1 MAETEVSNVASKMV
15 AIEEICGLD
24 MSSNQDLLKPDSNGN
39 NHHNQANDLDHSY
52 IFVTG
57 ADGLPDDT
65 LDDKGVAIGGSS
77 VPPPPEDSQY
87 KKVGEFCEEAP
98 HLIEGENGEVEPSNG
113 HSHLVN
119 YITCNH
125 ESSHENGQGVQ
136 VSVTDSGE
144 VNANKIESSLEAEV
158 ELVDSDGISESLAKA
173 EGFHVSVADP
183 QEVHTGKPGSAAEA
197 TVKQVEDSISN
208 GISESMPEAEVVKAV
223 DQNRGIEAVEDG
235 EQENVDGVK
244 IAESPRVVENQE
256 TQVGALEL
264 VAEVEENGESRTNF
278 SNING
283 SHSPDDGENQ
293 SNTSVTEA
301 LVQQSSQDMV
311 VDEDKHDLQ
320 NVSME
325 AENDAKPTSEAAE
338 HEVPTST
345 SLGLDSEPFSVHNM
359 NKILEEEAKTDLSSD
374 VLENQQGDDSGFS
387 NIAQDMVGE
396 TDDLKP
402 VVSSTDSHVQTTRD
416 LVLEENNEDLPVLEV
431 DNGPQYHEE
440 SQELLAVCN
449 ADSQMLT
456 ICDLVLDEK
465 NEESSVPEVEQVAK
479 CDEKSE
485 EESVVSSTASQVP
498 NSQDMV
504 LEEKNEY
511 SSVSEVEDGIQ
522 YHEEYQAQP
531 VKSSSGSQV
540 LITHDLVLKEKNEVS
555 SESEVEDGIQ
565 CHEESQEQ
573 PVVSSSDSHDETTSD
588 LVIEGKKED
597 LPVSVS
603 EVEDGIQ
610 CHEESQEQPVVSSSD
625 SHDETASDLVLDG
638 KENDLSVS
646 VSEVDSGAQ
655 NTKDSQEQPDVSGV
669 SDDTL
674 PSETST
680 QVSGQTESYPTADV
694 HAPQSELK
702 VSDVAEIG
710 KFSSP
715 SVVGLESQI
724 IEQVVPA
731 HDSGIRC
738 TVEEASS
745 GSDGVLDMVG
755 PEKEIAFEGGEAHS
769 ESTVSSGKSE
779 VGDSSP
785 ETLDVKLE
793 PDGHVPDFSAINSG
807 EKIDDVTVSCRTDNS
822 DSCNARVVNLEL
834 EVDGVQNVADQL
846 AGAPENLLVQ
856 EKENTENSQNEETSV
871 SSAGVSTTSTTVV
884 EDKSIKT
891 KPFNFLIRTPRF
903 DDESLREQIR
913 LAKLQVDETTK
924 LRDAVQ
930 LKIQEKRAN
939 TQIHGIDYEY
949 AKSEGRN
956 ARKLVRSKRTEID
969 SLQSVINKA
978 KNALSIEDIDKQ
990 IHNMEHMIQ
999 HETLPLKEEK
1009 QFIREIKQLKQLR
1022 EQLSSNMGSQDE
1034 IKKALEQREET
1045 EERLKILRKELDVLK
1060 SRVVKAEATAV
1071 EAGKKYDDEN
1081 RKVKELQA
1089 QFRAANDVRQEAYAQ
1104 WQDLR
1109 KELTKKSK
1117 YFFKYKDAAAVASN
1131 YAYSRDTEALYLL
1144 CMNQVES
1151 FMELWNTNPEFRSDY
1166 AKFNARS
1173 NVRRFG
1179 TLDCRSLG
1187 PDEVPPVLPSY
1198 ANERGNKRVAVST
1211 PAKVDL
1217 APQDPTMELNQK
1229 IPTEKMT
1236 VDSKSIKKVTE
1247 PKNQKIVNAP
1257 AVTVQENGPDTHTVS
1272 HLADEEPVKSR
1283 EEIELIRK
1291 AEELR
1296 REEDAAKL
1304 KEQCRLEA
1312 LAKANEARERKK
1324 RQAEKMQQR
1333 AELKTQKEAEQREKE
1348 REKRLRKKE
1357 RKKAV
1362 GTDANDITNNNC
1374 ETAAS
1379 SESAAENNSKDV
1391 DVKETTT
1398 ATTKKAQKPWLAAKH
1413 SKGKSIPPPLRNR
1426 NKKKLQQWMWVGITS
1441 IIILVLFWLGNMG
1454 MFSNVALKRRAP
1466 VY

>member
-24 MSSNQDLLKPDSNGN
+24 MSSNQDILKPDSNGN

-98 HLIEGENGEVEPSNG
+98 HLIEGESGEVRPSNG
-113 HSHLVN
+113 HCHLVN

-144 VNANKIESSLEAEV
+144 LNANKIESSLEAEV
-158 ELVDSDGISESLAKA
+158 ELVDSDGISESLAKV

-183 QEVHTGKPGSAAEA
+183 QEVHTGKPGSVAEA

-208 GISESMPEAEVVKAV
+208 GKSESMPGAEVEKAV
-223 DQNRGIEAVEDG
+223 DQNGGIEAVEDG

-244 IAESPRVVENQE
+244 IAETPPCLVENQE

-264 VAEVEENGESRTNF
+264 VAEVEENGESRNNF

-283 SHSPDDGENQ
+283 SHSPNDGENQ

-325 AENDAKPTSEAAE
+325 TENDAKPTSEAAE

-345 SLGLDSEPFSVHNM
+345 SLGLDSEPFSVYNM
-359 NKILEEEAKTDLSSD
+359 DKILEEEAKTDLSSD
-374 VLENQQGDDSGFS
+374 VLENQQGDSGFS

-416 LVLEENNEDLPVLEV
+416 LVLEENNEDLPVPEV
-431 DNGPQYHEE
+431 DNGAQYHEE
-440 SQELLAVCN
+440 SQELQALCN

-456 ICDLVLDEK
+456 TCDLVLDEK
-465 NEESSVPEVEQVAK
+465 NEESSVSEVENVAK

-485 EESVVSSTASQVP
+485 EPVVSSTASQVP
-498 NSQDMV
+498 NSREMV
-504 LEEKNEY
+504 LEGKNEY
-511 SSVSEVEDGIQ
+511 SSV
-522 YHEEYQAQP
+522 
-531 VKSSSGSQV
+531 
-540 LITHDLVLKEKNEVS
+540 
-555 SESEVEDGIQ
+555 SEVEDGIQ

-573 PVVSSSDSHDETTSD
+573 PVLSSSDSHDETTSD
-588 LVIEGKKED
+588 LVLEGKKED

-610 CHEESQEQPVVSSSD
+610 CHEESQEQPVLSSSDSHDETTSDLVLEGKKEDLPVSVSEVEDGIQCHEESQEHPVVSSSD
-625 SHDETASDLVLDG
+625 SHVETASDLVLDG
-638 KENDLSVS
+638 KEDDLSVS
-646 VSEVDSGAQ
+646 VSEADSGSQ
-655 NTKDSQEQPDVSGV
+655 NTKGSQEQPDVSGV

-680 QVSGQTESYPTADV
+680 EVSVQTECYPTADV
-694 HAPQSELK
+694 HGPQSEFE

-715 SVVGLESQI
+715 SVAGLESQI

-738 TVEEASS
+738 TVEEATS
-745 GSDGVLDMVG
+745 GSDCVLDMVG
-755 PEKEIAFEGGEAHS
+755 PEKEIAFEVGEAHS

-793 PDGHVPDFSAINSG
+793 PDGHVPDFSAINSV
-807 EKIDDVTVSCRTDNS
+807 EMIDDLTVSCRTDNS
-822 DSCNARVVNLEL
+822 DSCNARVVDLEL
-834 EVDGVQNVADQL
+834 DVDGVEDVADQL

-871 SSAGVSTTSTTVV
+871 SSAGVSTTSTTDV
-884 EDKSIKT
+884 EDNSIKTKT

-913 LAKLQVDETTK
+913 LAKLQVDETTR
-924 LRDAVQ
+924 LRDAIQ
-930 LKIQEKRAN
+930 LQIQEKRLAN

-956 ARKLVRSKRTEID
+956 NRKLVRSKRTEID

-990 IHNMEHMIQ
+990 IHDMEHMIQ

-1109 KELTKKSK
+1109 KELTKK
-1117 YFFKYKDAAAVASN
+1117 
-1131 YAYSRDTEALYLL
+1131 
-1144 CMNQVES
+1144 VES

-1187 PDEVPPVLPSY
+1187 PDEVPPVVPSY
-1198 ANERGNKRVAVST
+1198 ANERGNKRLVVLT
-1211 PAKVDL
+1211 PVKVDL
-1217 APQDPTMELNQK
+1217 AQQVPTMELNQK

-1236 VDSKSIKKVTE
+1236 VDSKSTKKVTE
-1247 PKNQKIVNAP
+1247 PKNQNVVNAP

-1272 HLADEEPVKSR
+1272 HLADMEPVKSK

-1291 AEELR
+1291 ADELR

-1304 KEQCRLEA
+1304 KEQRRLEA

-1333 AELKTQKEAEQREKE
+1333 AELKTQKEAEQREK
-1348 REKRLRKKE
+1348 
-1357 RKKAV
+1357 AV

-1379 SESAAENNSKDV
+1379 SESAAENSKDV

>member
-1 MAETEVSNVASKMV
+1 MAETEVSKVASKMV
-15 AIEEICGLD
+15 AIEELCGLD

-65 LDDKGVAIGGSS
+65 LDDKGVAIGDSS
-77 VPPPPEDSQY
+77 VPPQPEDSQN

-144 VNANKIESSLEAEV
+144 VNTCKIESSSEAEV
-158 ELVDSDGISESLAKA
+158 ELVDSDGITENLAKT

-183 QEVHTGKPGSAAEA
+183 QEVHIGKPGSVAEA
-197 TVKQVEDSISN
+197 AAVTQVEDSSSN
-208 GISESMPEAEVVKAV
+208 GKSESRPEAGVEKAV
-223 DQNRGIEAVEDG
+223 DQNGEIGGVADG
-235 EQENVDGVK
+235 EQENFDGVK
-244 IAESPRVVENQE
+244 ITESPPCLVENQE
-256 TQVGALEL
+256 TQVGDLEL
-264 VAEVEENGESRTNF
+264 VAEVEENGESHNNF
-278 SNING
+278 SNINS

-293 SNTSVTEA
+293 SDTSVTEA

-311 VDEDKHDLQ
+311 VDEEKHDLQ

-325 AENDAKPTSEAAE
+325 AENEAKPTLEAAE
-338 HEVPTST
+338 HEVPAST
-345 SLGLDSEPFSVHNM
+345 SLDLDSEPLSVHNM
-359 NKILEEEAKTDLSSD
+359 DKILEEEAKTDLSSD
-374 VLENQQGDDSGFS
+374 VLENQQGDSGLS

-416 LVLEENNEDLPVLEV
+416 LDSEEMNEDLPVPEV
-431 DNGPQYHEE
+431 DNGEQHHEE
-440 SQELLAVCN
+440 SQELPAVCN

-456 ICDLVLDEK
+456 TCDLVLDEK
-465 NEESSVPEVEQVAK
+465 NEESSVSEVENVAK
-479 CDEKSE
+479 CDE
-485 EESVVSSTASQVP
+485 ESQEQPVVSSTASQVP
-498 NSQDMV
+498 NSHDMV
-504 LEEKNEY
+504 SEEKNEY

-522 YHEEYQAQP
+522 YHEDSQEQP
-531 VKSSSGSQV
+531 VMSSTGSQV
-540 LITHDLVLKEKNEVS
+540 LTTRDLVLEEKNEVS
-555 SESEVEDGIQ
+555 SVSEVEDGIQ

-588 LVIEGKKED
+588 LVLEGKKED
-597 LPVSVS
+597 LSAAVSVS
-603 EVEDGIQ
+603 EVESGAQ
-610 CHEESQEQPVVSSSD
+610 YPEGSQEQPYV
-625 SHDETASDLVLDG
+625 
-638 KENDLSVS
+638 
-646 VSEVDSGAQ
+646 SGA
-655 NTKDSQEQPDVSGV
+655 

-680 QVSGQTESYPTADV
+680 EVSVQTECYPTENV
-694 HAPQSELK
+694 HAPQIELEI
-702 VSDVAEIG
+702 SDVAEIEN
-710 KFSSP
+710 FSSP

-738 TVEEASS
+738 TIEEASS
-745 GSDGVLDMVG
+745 GSDSVLDMVG

-769 ESTVSSGKSE
+769 ETTDSSGKSE

-785 ETLDVKLE
+785 ETLVVKLE
-793 PDGHVPDFSAINSG
+793 PDGHAPDFSAINSG
-807 EKIDDVTVSCRTDNS
+807 EKIDDVTVSCRTDTS
-822 DSCNARVVNLEL
+822 DSCNARVENLEL
-834 EVDGVQNVADQL
+834 EVDGVEDVADQL
-846 AGAPENLLVQ
+846 AGAPEDLLVQ
-856 EKENTENSQNEETSV
+856 EKENSENSQNEETSA
-871 SSAGVSTTSTTVV
+871 SSARVSTTSTADV
-884 EDKSIKT
+884 EDKSIKTKT

-903 DDESLREQIR
+903 DDETLREQIR
-913 LAKLQVDETTK
+913 LAKLQVDETTR
-924 LRDAVQ
+924 LRDAIQ
-930 LKIQEKRAN
+930 LQIQEKRAN

-978 KNALSIEDIDKQ
+978 KNALSIDDIDKQ

-1081 RKVKELQA
+1081 KKVKELQA

-1109 KELTKKSK
+1109 KELSKKSK

-1131 YAYSRDTEALYLL
+1131 YAYSRDTEALYPL
-1144 CMNQVES
+1144 CTNQVES
-1151 FMELWNTNPEFRSDY
+1151 FMELWNTNAEFRSDY

-1187 PDEVPPVLPSY
+1187 PDEVPPAIPSY
-1198 ANERGNKRVAVST
+1198 ANERGNKRVAST

-1217 APQDPTMELNQK
+1217 APQVPTVELNQN
-1229 IPTEKMT
+1229 PPSEKMA
-1236 VDSKSIKKVTE
+1236 VDSKSTKKVTE
-1247 PKNQKIVNAP
+1247 PKNQKVVSAP
-1257 AVTVQENGPDTHTVS
+1257 AIVVQVTGSDSHTGS
-1272 HLADEEPVKSR
+1272 HLTEEEPVKSR

-1304 KEQCRLEA
+1304 KEQRRLEA

-1362 GTDANDITNNNC
+1362 GTDANDSTTNNNC

-1379 SESAAENNSKDV
+1379 SESAAENSKDI

-1398 ATTKKAQKPWLAAKH
+1398 AATKKPQKPWLAAKH

-1441 IIILVLFWLGNMG
+1441 LIILVLFWLGNMG